1 MDLIKRFILFFV
13 LLINFGVAAQTNQIA
28 IDSLKREM
36 VEVTRDKIGKYFIEI
51 SKLYDINKDINKK
64 MLYANSAV
72 QVSEKAGNFNLF
84 CEGLINL
91 GQIYIQKFE
100 FDSAITTYKR
110 GFEYFSYFDN
120 KKIKAR
126 LFSVLGLAYERKYM
140 FSEANEYHFKS
151 LSLFKGLKDKEDI
164 AYALTCIGLNYWRIG
179 EYKEAEKYYLEA
191 LELRQKTKNIR
202 ALSVTFNNLGVL
214 HWNWGN
220 YFKALKFYLSAL
232 ELKDEAKDSNGLV
245 LSYNNIG
252 LLYQKFGDYDKT
264 KEYYYKGLE
273 IATKVNY
280 LFGIAYSNENLGYYF
295 LQQKLYNEAD
305 NYFQKA
311 LQQYKDIYHK
321 GGQCNI
327 YNHLGNLNYEL
338 DNINEAINYFTKAYQ
353 LSLEA
358 SDKKATIL
366 SYNNLGKAYNK
377 LGNYVKAKQYLQ
389 SALEIMKNEKLP
401 DFVKDTY
408 AYLAIS
414 YENTGEV
421 KQALNYLK
429 LYKVTS
435 DSLYS
440 SENFRVI
447 NDFKEKYEAER
458 RDKENEALRAKA
470 LIQAAEIEKQNYLT
484 NFGLII
490 LAIFVIATFYLIYS
504 NRQKRVKNQEILA
517 SKYKVD
523 KLYNELIQAMDK
535 ISASEKTLKEANATK
550 DKFFSIIAHDLRN
563 PFMSILGFLDLLTNS
578 YNEYDEDERIEMIN
592 NTNSLAVNTFKLLE
606 NLLQWSR
613 LQTEGIQFYPRK
625 INITRLIKSNIDTLK
640 PGALLK
646 NLTLS
651 LITNEQVEFLGDE
664 DMLNTIFRNLISNS
678 IKFTPEKGFIVV
690 EVAKKNNFLTVTIT
704 DSGIGMDAETVA
716 NLFKI
721 GKTITRKGTKGEKG
735 TGIGLMLT
743 HEFIEKHNGSITV
756 ESEPGKG
763 SKFIINFPINANV

>member
-1 MDLIKRFILFFV
+1 MFILGNPFFAQNKQKSIDSIKSIMIGSSREKLCEYHLQIAELHDLPDKKIESAKIALNLAKYSERSDLICKSLIMIGQGFV
-13 LLINFGVAAQTNQIA
+13 QKL
-28 IDSLKREM
+28 
-36 VEVTRDKIGKYFIEI
+36 EI
-51 SKLYDINKDINKK
+51 
-64 MLYANSAV
+64 
-72 QVSEKAGNFNLF
+72 
-84 CEGLINL
+84 
-91 GQIYIQKFE
+91 
-100 FDSAITTYKR
+100 DSAIYYYSK
-110 GFEYFSYFDN
+110 GFEYFKYFDDRE
-120 KKIKAR
+120 IKAK
-126 LFSVLGLAYERKYM
+126 LFTAMGLAYERKYM
-140 FSEANEYHFKS
+140 FSLANEYHFKA
-151 LSLFKGLKDKEDI
+151 LAINRELKDKKAI
-164 AYALTCIGLNYWRIG
+164 SYSLTNIGLNNWRTG

-191 LELRQKTKNIR
+191 LKLRLEINDKR
-202 ALSVTFNNLGVL
+202 ALAITYNNLGVL

-220 YFKALKFYLSAL
+220 YFKALKYYLSSL

-252 LLYQKFGDYDKT
+252 LLYQKFGDFEKT

-311 LQQYKDIYHK
+311 LQQYKDINHK

-327 YNHLGNLNYEL
+327 YNHLGNLNYQL
-338 DNINEAINYFTKAYQ
+338 NNINDAINYYQKAYQ
-353 LSLEA
+353 VAQEA

-366 SYNNLGKAYNK
+366 TYNNLGKSYNQLK
-377 LGNYVKAKQYLQ
+377 DYSKAKFYLNN
-389 SALEIMKNEKLP
+389 ALELMKEEKLP
-401 DFVKDTY
+401 DFIKDTY
-408 AYLAIS
+408 AYLAEAH
-414 YENTGEV
+414 ENSGDI

-429 LYKVTS
+429 LYKATS

-458 RDKENEALRAKA
+458 RDKENEALKAKA
-470 LIQAAEIEKQNYLT
+470 LLQAAELEKQSYLR
-484 NFGLII
+484 NFGIILII
-490 LAIFVIATFYLIYS
+490 FFIIAILYLVKS
-504 NRQKRVKNQEILA
+504 NSRKKLQNQEILA
-517 SKYKVD
+517 AKEKVD
-523 KLYNELIQAMDK
+523 KLYEELKLAMEK
-535 ISASEKTLKEANATK
+535 ITASEKTLKEANATK

-578 YNEYDEDERIEMIN
+578 YNEYDETDRIEMIK

-625 INITRLIKSNIDTLK
+625 INITKLIKNTIDTLK
-640 PGALLK
+640 PGANLK
-646 NLTLS
+646 SINLS
-651 LITNEQVEFLGDE
+651 LITNEQIDFLGDE

-690 EVAKKNNFLTVTIT
+690 EIKKELKKLIVQIT
-704 DSGIGMDAETVA
+704 DSGIGMDSETVE

-721 GKTITRKGTKGEKG
+721 TKVKSKKGTKGEKG
-735 TGIGLMLT
+735 TGIGLILT
-743 HEFIEKHNGSITV
+743 YEFIEKHNGKISV
-756 ESEPGKG
+756 ESELGKG
-763 SKFIINFPINANV
+763 SKFIIEFPIANIE